1 MNFESRFIELY
12 NLITEDD
19 SITVESINDVYESSK
34 FLIYEKNFVF
44 PIPHNLI
51 AVVKRQATEMIKQ
64 KQFNIDVKVNL
75 KYALDDIALKEFN
88 DDGLYDDLVKLF
100 EEKNNAFFRVNV
112 VNEDY
117 FLSEKYGEY
126 NYPEEFKY
134 NLIDGDT
141 LHFSYPRIKP
151 LIINKNIKNI
161 ISEYYEKQKYIKE
174 KYKKMQEAL
183 RLFKEEI
190 MNFND
195 FGQIKIYYNAL
206 TMDSEN
212 VDMPTFDEAIEHE
225 CQHLCI
231 FLLSLAKT
239 YIWFGLH
246 FSNDVEK
253 SVMKY
258 ELKEGEFIAL
268 CGSYC
273 NLLLRI
279 YDKID
284 KPKSSV
290 NFIKALLDLS
300 IKNESKQDEK
310 YVNALQSSA
319 MFSKIREFYRSIY
332 KDGDLSF
339 SERRYENGQF
349 KYVPALKFNNKKFQ
363 KLVKWTLRNFEKN
376 LKMRNEK

>member
-1 MNFESRFIELY
+1 MKDRFQKLY
-12 NLITEDD
+12 DHIMSIYNVIIVED
-19 SITVESINDVYESSK
+19 INDVYESSK
-34 FLIYEKNFVF
+34 FLIYEKNFAF

-51 AVVKRQATEMIKQ
+51 AVVKRQVIEMIEQ
-64 KQFNIDVKVNL
+64 KQFDTDVKVNL
-75 KYALDDIALKEFN
+75 KYALDDSSMKEFN
-88 DDGLYDDLVKLF
+88 DDGLYDDLMKLF
-100 EEKNNAFFRVNV
+100 EEKNDAFFRVNV
-112 VNEDY
+112 VDED
-117 FLSEKYGEY
+117 FFWSGKYGEY
-126 NYPEEFKY
+126 NYPKEFKY
-134 NLIDGDT
+134 DPFEMDT

-151 LIINKNIKNI
+151 LIINKSIKNVI
-161 ISEYYEKQKYIKE
+161 DEYYEKQKCIKE
-174 KYKKMQEAL
+174 KYEKMQEAL
-183 RLFKEEI
+183 RLFKEKI

-212 VDMPTFDEAIEHE
+212 VDMPTLDEAIEHE

-239 YIWFGLH
+239 CIWFGLH

-253 SVMKY
+253 SAMKY

-290 NFIKALLDLS
+290 DFIEALLDLS
-300 IKNESKQDEK
+300 IKDESRQNKK

-319 MFSKIREFYRSIY
+319 MFPRIRDFYRSIY
-332 KDGDLSF
+332 KDGNLSF
-339 SERRYENGQF
+339 SERRYENGKF
-349 KYVPALKFNNKKFQ
+349 KYVPALKFNNDKFQ

-376 LKMRNEK
+376 LEMRNEI

>member
-1 MNFESRFIELY
+1 M
-12 NLITEDD
+12 
-19 SITVESINDVYESSK
+19 
-34 FLIYEKNFVF
+34 IYEKNFVF

-51 AVVKRQATEMIKQ
+51 AVVKRQVTEMIKQ

-75 KYALDDIALKEFN
+75 KYALDDNAMKEFN
-88 DDGLYDDLVKLF
+88 DDGLYNDLMKLF
-100 EEKNNAFFRVNV
+100 EEKNDAFFRVSV
-112 VNEDY
+112 VDEDS
-117 FLSEKYGEY
+117 FWTEKYGEY
-126 NYPEEFKY
+126 NYPKEFKC
-134 NLIDGDT
+134 DVFDMDT
-141 LHFSYPRIKP
+141 LHFSYPRIKS
-151 LIINKNIKNI
+151 LIINKNIKKVI
-161 ISEYYEKQKYIKE
+161 DEYYEKQKYIKE
-174 KYKKMQEAL
+174 KYEKMQEAL
-183 RLFKEEI
+183 RLFKEKI

-212 VDMPTFDEAIEHE
+212 VDMPTLDEAIEHE

-253 SVMKY
+253 SAMKY

-273 NLLLRI
+273 NMLLRI

-290 NFIKALLDLS
+290 DFIKALLDLS
-300 IKNESKQDEK
+300 IKDESRQNKK
-310 YVNALQSSA
+310 YVDALQSSA
-319 MFSKIREFYRSIY
+319 MFPRIKEFYRSIY
-332 KDGDLSF
+332 KDGNLSF
-339 SERRYENGQF
+339 SERRYENGKL
-349 KYVPALKFNNKKFQ
+349 KYVPALKFNNGKFQ

-376 LKMRNEK
+376 LEMRNEF